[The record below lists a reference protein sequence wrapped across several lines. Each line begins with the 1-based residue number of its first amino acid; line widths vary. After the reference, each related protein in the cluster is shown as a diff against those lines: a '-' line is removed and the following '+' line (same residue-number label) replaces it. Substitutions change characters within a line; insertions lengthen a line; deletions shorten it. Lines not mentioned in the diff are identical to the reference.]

1 MVFAITEEM
10 TNVAA
15 ALGTQHTVV
24 LPILENLCA
33 HDETVVRDRAVKSI
47 TKLI

>member
-1 MVFAITEEM
+1 M
-10 TNVAA
+10 TNVGS
-15 ALGTQHTVV
+15 ALGSQHHVV

-47 TKLI
+47 AKLI